1 MDCSGFVWWTMK
13 KNEGGYN
20 AAQYHPDYPGWSL
33 PQRTSSTMAQSTTSK
48 ISFGSLHTGDLMFFA
63 GNGGSTYTDVDH
75 VGVYAG
81 NGWMIHSSSGNDG
94 VALSLVTSGWYR
106 DHYVYGRRIIPA
118 GGLLASWAGPA
129 TSPYGGDGPRKGSG
143 EDPH

>member
-1 MDCSGFVWWTMK
+1 
-13 KNEGGYN
+13 
-20 AAQYHPDYPGWSL
+20 
-33 PQRTSSTMAQSTTSK
+33 
-48 ISFGSLHTGDLMFFA
+48 
-63 GNGGSTYTDVDH
+63 VDH